1 MNKWLSTITNIHIH
15 PLFWFIALIAIMTAQ
30 FQTLLLL
37 FWIVLWHELGHVVAA
52 HMFSWR
58 VKRVLLLPFGGVA
71 EMDEHGNRPF
81 YEELIV
87 TIAGPLQHLI
97 IFFIAYIAHHANV
110 ISSELY
116 RQLLEYN
123 LSILLI
129 NLLPIW
135 PLDGGKLFFLYR
147 TARTSFRRAHEQT
160 IYASAF
166 VLMICFVVLL
176 IVAPLNVNLWIIGF
190 FLAYALWGEWK
201 QRTYVWIRFLLER
214 YYGKRVEYVALKR
227 LVVDANDPLFR
238 VLLLFHRGKKH
249 AIIVKKNHTEMELDE
264 NELLYA
270 YFHEKRTN
278 EPIGHLIHTY

>member
-1 MNKWLSTITNIHIH
+1 MNIHIH
-15 PLFWFIALIAIMTAQ
+15 PMLWFIALIAIMTAQ

-37 FWIVLWHELGHVVAA
+37 FWIVLWHELGHVFAA
-52 HMFSWR
+52 HLFSWR

-110 ISSELY
+110 ISSEMY

-135 PLDGGKLFFLYR
+135 PLDGGKLLFLYR
-147 TARTSFRRAHEQT
+147 TMRTSFRRAHEQAL
-160 IYASAF
+160 YASIF
-166 VLMICFVVLL
+166 FLSVCFICLL
-176 IVAPLNVNLWIIGF
+176 TMAPMQINLWIIVC
-190 FLAYALWGEWK
+190 FLAHAIWFEWK

-214 YYGKRVEYVALKR
+214 YYGKRIEYRALKR

-249 AIIVKKNHTEMELDE
+249 AIIVKKNQMEMELDE

-278 EPIGHLIHTY
+278 EPIGHLLYTY

>member
-1 MNKWLSTITNIHIH
+1 MNIHIH
-15 PLFWFIALIAIMTAQ
+15 PMLWFIALIAIMTAQ

-37 FWIVLWHELGHVVAA
+37 FWIVLWHELGHVFAA
-52 HMFSWR
+52 HLFSWR

-110 ISSELY
+110 ISSEMY

-135 PLDGGKLFFLYR
+135 PLDGGKLLFLYR
-147 TARTSFRRAHEQT
+147 TMRTSFRRAHEQAL
-160 IYASAF
+160 YASIF
-166 VLMICFVVLL
+166 FLSVCFICLL
-176 IVAPLNVNLWIIGF
+176 TMAPMQINLWIIVC
-190 FLAYALWGEWK
+190 FLAHAVWLEWK

-214 YYGKRVEYVALKR
+214 YYGKRIEYRALKR

-249 AIIVKKNHTEMELDE
+249 AIIVKKNQMEMELDE

-278 EPIGHLIHTY
+278 EPIGHLLYTY

>member
-1 MNKWLSTITNIHIH
+1 MNIHIH
-15 PLFWFIALIAIMTAQ
+15 PLFWFIALMAIMTAQ

-37 FWIVLWHELGHVVAA
+37 FWIVLLHELGHVIAA
-52 HMFSWR
+52 HLFSWR
-58 VKRVLLLPFGGVA
+58 VKRILLLPFGGVA

-81 YEELIV
+81 HEELIV
-87 TIAGPLQHLI
+87 ILAGPFQHI
-97 IFFIAYIAHHANV
+97 VIFFIVYIAHSANML
-110 ISSELY
+110 SDEWY
-116 RQLLEYN
+116 KQLLEYN

-135 PLDGGKLFFLYR
+135 PLDGGKLLFLYR
-147 TARTSFRRAHEQT
+147 TMRTSFRRAHEQT
-160 IYASAF
+160 LYASSLFLIA
-166 VLMICFVVLL
+166 CFITLL
-176 IVAPLNVNLWIIGF
+176 IFAPMQINLWIIGL
-190 FLAYALWGEWK
+190 FLAHAIWVEWK

-214 YYGKRVEYVALKR
+214 YYGKRIEYRALKR

-249 AIIVKKNHTEMELDE
+249 AILVKKNQIEMELDE

-278 EPIGHLIHTY
+278 EPIGHLIFTY

>member
-1 MNKWLSTITNIHIH
+1 MNIHIH

-37 FWIVLWHELGHVVAA
+37 FWIVLWHEFGHVVAA
-52 HMFSWR
+52 HLFSWR
-58 VKRVLLLPFGGVA
+58 VKRILLLPFGGVA

-81 YEELIV
+81 HEEFIV
-87 TIAGPLQHLI
+87 TIAGPFQHI
-97 IFFIAYIAHHANV
+97 VIFFIAYIAHYVN
-110 ISSELY
+110 ILSDEWY
-116 RQLLEYN
+116 KQLLEYN

-135 PLDGGKLFFLYR
+135 PLDGGKLLFLYR
-147 TARTSFRRAHEQT
+147 TMRTSFRRAHGQAL
-160 IYASAF
+160 YASIF
-166 VLMICFVVLL
+166 FLSVFFICLL
-176 IVAPLNVNLWIIGF
+176 TMAPMQINLWIIVC
-190 FLAYALWGEWK
+190 FLAHAIWFEWK
-201 QRTYVWIRFLLER
+201 QRTYVWMRFLLER
-214 YYGKRVEYVALKR
+214 YYGKRIEYRTLKR

-249 AIIVKKNHTEMELDE
+249 AIIVRKNEIEMELDE

-278 EPIGHLIHTY
+278 EPIGHLLYTY

>member
-1 MNKWLSTITNIHIH
+1 MNKWLSIFMNIHIH
-15 PLFWFIALIAIMTAQ
+15 PLFWFIALMAIMTAQ

-37 FWIVLWHELGHVVAA
+37 FWIVLLHELGHVIAA
-52 HMFSWR
+52 HLFSWR
-58 VKRVLLLPFGGVA
+58 VKRILLLPFGGVA

-81 YEELIV
+81 HEELIV
-87 TIAGPLQHLI
+87 ILAGPFQHI
-97 IFFIAYIAHHANV
+97 VIFFIVYIAHSANML
-110 ISSELY
+110 SDEWY
-116 RQLLEYN
+116 KQLLEYN

-135 PLDGGKLFFLYR
+135 PLDGGKLLFLYR
-147 TARTSFRRAHEQT
+147 TMRTSFRRAHEQT
-160 IYASAF
+160 LYASSLFLIA
-166 VLMICFVVLL
+166 CFITLL
-176 IVAPLNVNLWIIGF
+176 IFAPMQINLWIIGL
-190 FLAYALWGEWK
+190 FLAHAIWVEWK

-214 YYGKRVEYVALKR
+214 YYGKRIEYRALKR

-249 AIIVKKNHTEMELDE
+249 AILVKKNQIEMELDE

-278 EPIGHLIHTY
+278 EPIGHLIFTY

>member
-1 MNKWLSTITNIHIH
+1 MNKWLSIFINIHIH
-15 PLFWFIALIAIMTAQ
+15 PLFWVVALIAIMTAQ

-58 VKRVLLLPFGGVA
+58 VKRILLLPFGGVA

-81 YEELIV
+81 HEELIV
-87 TIAGPLQHLI
+87 TLAGPFQHI
-97 IFFIAYIAHHANV
+97 FIFFIAYIAHEANML
-110 ISSELY
+110 SNEWY
-116 RQLLEYN
+116 YQLIEYN
-123 LSILLI
+123 VSILLI

-160 IYASAF
+160 LYASVF
-166 VLMICFVVLL
+166 FLVICFVALL
-176 IVAPLNVNLWIIGF
+176 INAPLHMNLWIIAC
-190 FLAYALWGEWK
+190 FLAHAIWMEWK
-201 QRTYVWIRFLLER
+201 QRPYVWMRFLLER
-214 YYGKRVEYVALKR
+214 YYGKRVEYRALKR
-227 LVVDANDPLFR
+227 LVVDANDSLFH

-249 AIIVKKNHTEMELDE
+249 AIIVKKNQMEMELDE

-278 EPIGHLIHTY
+278 EPIGHLLYTY

>member
-1 MNKWLSTITNIHIH
+1 MNIHIH

-52 HMFSWR
+52 HRFSWR
-58 VKRVLLLPFGGVA
+58 VKRILLLPFGGVA

-81 YEELIV
+81 HEEFIV
-87 TIAGPLQHLI
+87 TIAGPFQHI
-97 IFFIAYIAHHANV
+97 VIFFIAYVAHYVN
-110 ISSELY
+110 ILSDEWY
-116 RQLLEYN
+116 KQLLEYN

-135 PLDGGKLFFLYR
+135 PLDGGKLLFLYR
-147 TARTSFRRAHEQT
+147 TMRTSFRRAHEQAL
-160 IYASAF
+160 YASIF
-166 VLMICFVVLL
+166 FLSVCFIGLL
-176 IVAPLNVNLWIIGF
+176 AMAPMQINLWIIVC
-190 FLAYALWGEWK
+190 FLAHAIWFEWK
-201 QRTYVWIRFLLER
+201 QRTYVWMRFLLER
-214 YYGKRVEYVALKR
+214 YYGKRSEYRALKR

-249 AIIVKKNHTEMELDE
+249 AIIVRKNEIEMELDE

-278 EPIGHLIHTY
+278 EPIGHLLYTY

>member
-1 MNKWLSTITNIHIH
+1 MNKWVSIFMNIHIH
-15 PLFWFIALIAIMTAQ
+15 PLFWLVALIAVMTAQ

-37 FWIVLWHELGHVVAA
+37 FWIVLWHELGHVAAA
-52 HMFSWR
+52 HLFSWR

-81 YEELIV
+81 HEELIV
-87 TIAGPLQHLI
+87 ILAGPFQHI
-97 IFFIAYIAHHANV
+97 CIFLVAYIAHHMNV
-110 ISSELY
+110 LSVDLY

-135 PLDGGKLFFLYR
+135 PLDGGKLMFLYR

-160 IYASAF
+160 LYASF
-166 VLMICFVVLL
+166 FFLMIYVIALL
-176 IVAPLNVNLWIIGF
+176 IFAPTHMNLWIIGL
-190 FLAYALWGEWK
+190 FLAHAIWFEWK

-214 YYGKRVEYVALKR
+214 YYGKRMEYRSLKR
-227 LVVDANDPLFR
+227 LVVDANAPLFR
-238 VLLLFHRGKKH
+238 VLLLFPRGKKH
-249 AIIVKKNHTEMELDE
+249 AIIVKKNQTEMELDE

-278 EPIGHLIHTY
+278 EPIGHFIYTY

>member
-1 MNKWLSTITNIHIH
+1 MNIHIH
-15 PLFWFIALIAIMTAQ
+15 PLLWFIALIAIMTAQ

-37 FWIVLWHELGHVVAA
+37 FWIVLWHELGHVFAA
-52 HMFSWR
+52 HLFSWR

-81 YEELIV
+81 HEELIV

-110 ISSELY
+110 ISSEMY

-135 PLDGGKLFFLYR
+135 PLDGGKLLFLYR
-147 TARTSFRRAHEQT
+147 TMRTSFRRAHEQAL
-160 IYASAF
+160 YASIF
-166 VLMICFVVLL
+166 FLSVCFICLL
-176 IVAPLNVNLWIIGF
+176 TMAPMQINLWIIVC
-190 FLAYALWGEWK
+190 FLAHAIWFEWK
-201 QRTYVWIRFLLER
+201 QRTYVWMRFLLER

-249 AIIVKKNHTEMELDE
+249 AIIVKKNQMEMELDE

-278 EPIGHLIHTY
+278 EPIGHLLYTY

>member
-1 MNKWLSTITNIHIH
+1 MNIHIH
-15 PLFWFIALIAIMTAQ
+15 PLFWFVALIAVMTAQ
-30 FQTLLLL
+30 FQMLLLL
-37 FWIVLWHELGHVVAA
+37 FWIVLWHELGHVFAA
-52 HMFSWR
+52 HLFSWR

-110 ISSELY
+110 ISSEMY

-135 PLDGGKLFFLYR
+135 PLDGGKLLFLYR
-147 TARTSFRRAHEQT
+147 TMRTSFRRAHEQAL
-160 IYASAF
+160 YASIF
-166 VLMICFVVLL
+166 FLSVCFICLL
-176 IVAPLNVNLWIIGF
+176 TMAPMQINLWIIVC
-190 FLAYALWGEWK
+190 FLAHAVWLEWK

-214 YYGKRVEYVALKR
+214 YYGKRIEYRALKR

-249 AIIVKKNHTEMELDE
+249 AIIVKKNQMEMELDE

-278 EPIGHLIHTY
+278 EPIGHLLYTY

>member
-1 MNKWLSTITNIHIH
+1 MNKWLSIFMNIHIH

-37 FWIVLWHELGHVVAA
+37 FWIVLLHELGHVIAA
-52 HMFSWR
+52 HLFSWR
-58 VKRVLLLPFGGVA
+58 VKRILLLPFGGVA

-81 YEELIV
+81 HEELIV
-87 TIAGPLQHLI
+87 ILAGPFQHI
-97 IFFIAYIAHHANV
+97 VIFFIAYIAHSANML
-110 ISSELY
+110 SDEWY
-116 RQLLEYN
+116 KQLLEYN

-135 PLDGGKLFFLYR
+135 PLDGGKLLFLYR
-147 TARTSFRRAHEQT
+147 TMRTSFRRAHEQT
-160 IYASAF
+160 LYASSLFLIA
-166 VLMICFVVLL
+166 CFITLL
-176 IVAPLNVNLWIIGF
+176 IFAPMQINLWIIGL
-190 FLAYALWGEWK
+190 FLAHAIWVEWK

-214 YYGKRVEYVALKR
+214 YYGKRIEYRALKR

-249 AIIVKKNHTEMELDE
+249 AILVKKNQMEMELDE

-278 EPIGHLIHTY
+278 EPIGHLIFTY

>member
-1 MNKWLSTITNIHIH
+1 MNKWLSTFMNIHIH
-15 PLFWFIALIAIMTAQ
+15 PMLWFIALIAIMTAQ

-37 FWIVLWHELGHVVAA
+37 FWIVLWHELGHVFAA
-52 HMFSWR
+52 HLFSWR

-110 ISSELY
+110 ISSEMY

-135 PLDGGKLFFLYR
+135 PLDGGKLLFLYR
-147 TARTSFRRAHEQT
+147 TMRTSFRRAHEQAL
-160 IYASAF
+160 YASIF
-166 VLMICFVVLL
+166 FLSVCFICLL
-176 IVAPLNVNLWIIGF
+176 TMAPMQINLWIIVC
-190 FLAYALWGEWK
+190 FLAHAVWLEWK

-214 YYGKRVEYVALKR
+214 YYGKRIEYRALKR

-249 AIIVKKNHTEMELDE
+249 AIIVKKNQMEMELDE

-278 EPIGHLIHTY
+278 EPIGHLLYTY